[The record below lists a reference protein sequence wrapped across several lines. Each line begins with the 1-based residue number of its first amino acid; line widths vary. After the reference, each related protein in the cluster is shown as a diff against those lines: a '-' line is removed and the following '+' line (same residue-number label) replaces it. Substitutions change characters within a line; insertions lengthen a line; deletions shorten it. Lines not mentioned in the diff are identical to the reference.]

1 MSEFRGR
8 GLLWWGASFQLL
20 GLIALAVGFWLI
32 RTYVVPDPD
41 PAVRGQTVQMAQA
54 VHFLWPPFLFGAL
67 YRRGY
72 KALRTALDTLV
83 HNLPYYG
90 D

>member
-1 MSEFRGR
+1 
-8 GLLWWGASFQLL
+8 L
-20 GLIALAVGFWLI
+20 GLIALAVGGWAVF
-32 RTYVVPDPD
+32 TYVASSPE
-41 PAVRGQTVQMAQA
+41 PAVRWQTVQMVHV

-67 YRRGY
+67 YRRGMQGVAAQFE
-72 KALRTALDTLV
+72 ALA

>member
-1 MSEFRGR
+1 MF
-8 GLLWWGASFQLL
+8 
-20 GLIALAVGFWLI
+20 
-32 RTYVVPDPD
+32 
-41 PAVRGQTVQMAQA
+41 QA

-67 YRRGY
+67 YRR
-72 KALRTALDTLV
+72 RHTAVQSTLELAV